1 MLAYSYPLLGVFWS
15 MLWFFLFIVW
25 IWLLIVIFA
34 DIFRSHDIG
43 GFAKALWV
51 IFIIILPFLGVFV
64 YLIARG
70 GKMQE
75 HAVQQAKDQDQ
86 AMRAYIQDVNATSG
100 GGTADQLA
108 KLNDL
113 KNQGVLTDAEFE
125 AQKAKLLAPGS
136 RPHGRPRPN
145 GRGRAGDRR
154 CEPWTRRLPHRDR
167 PDPDHR
173 RRARQP
179 RRGVAG
185 ISPLRSAR
193 HAGERRGPRFPA
205 PPMGRSSRGR
215 TAPTPSPCSRSRGPP
230 GCPSWSRSVT
240 GACWT
245 RPSPST
251 GAPPW

>member
-1 MLAYSYPLLGVFWS
+1 MLGYSYPLLGVFWS

-51 IFIIILPFLGVFV
+51 IFVIILPFLGVFV

-86 AMRAYIQDVNATSG
+86 AMRAYIQDVNASSG

-125 AQKAKLLAPGS
+125 AQKAKILAS
-136 RPHGRPRPN
+136 
-145 GRGRAGDRR
+145 
-154 CEPWTRRLPHRDR
+154 
-167 PDPDHR
+167 
-173 RRARQP
+173 
-179 RRGVAG
+179 
-185 ISPLRSAR
+185 
-193 HAGERRGPRFPA
+193 
-205 PPMGRSSRGR
+205 
-215 TAPTPSPCSRSRGPP
+215 
-230 GCPSWSRSVT
+230 
-240 GACWT
+240 
-245 RPSPST
+245 
-251 GAPPW
+251 

>member
-51 IFIIILPFLGVFV
+51 IFIIILPFLGVCV

-125 AQKAKLLAPGS
+125 AQKAKLLAS
-136 RPHGRPRPN
+136 
-145 GRGRAGDRR
+145 
-154 CEPWTRRLPHRDR
+154 
-167 PDPDHR
+167 
-173 RRARQP
+173 
-179 RRGVAG
+179 
-185 ISPLRSAR
+185 
-193 HAGERRGPRFPA
+193 
-205 PPMGRSSRGR
+205 
-215 TAPTPSPCSRSRGPP
+215 
-230 GCPSWSRSVT
+230 
-240 GACWT
+240 
-245 RPSPST
+245 
-251 GAPPW
+251 

>member
-34 DIFRSHDIG
+34 DIFRSHDMG

-51 IFIIILPFLGVFV
+51 IFIIILPFLGVFI

-86 AMRAYIQDVNATSG
+86 AMRSYIQDVNASSG

-125 AQKAKLLAPGS
+125 AEKAKLLA
-136 RPHGRPRPN
+136 
-145 GRGRAGDRR
+145 
-154 CEPWTRRLPHRDR
+154 
-167 PDPDHR
+167 
-173 RRARQP
+173 
-179 RRGVAG
+179 
-185 ISPLRSAR
+185 
-193 HAGERRGPRFPA
+193 
-205 PPMGRSSRGR
+205 SS
-215 TAPTPSPCSRSRGPP
+215 
-230 GCPSWSRSVT
+230 
-240 GACWT
+240 
-245 RPSPST
+245 
-251 GAPPW
+251 

>member
-1 MLAYSYPLLGVFWS
+1 MLGYSYPLLGVFWS

-25 IWLLIVIFA
+25 IWLLIVVFA

-51 IFIIILPFLGVFV
+51 IFVIVLPFLGVFV

-86 AMRAYIQDVNATSG
+86 AMRAYIQDVNASSG

-125 AQKAKLLAPGS
+125 AQKAKILAS
-136 RPHGRPRPN
+136 
-145 GRGRAGDRR
+145 
-154 CEPWTRRLPHRDR
+154 
-167 PDPDHR
+167 
-173 RRARQP
+173 
-179 RRGVAG
+179 
-185 ISPLRSAR
+185 
-193 HAGERRGPRFPA
+193 
-205 PPMGRSSRGR
+205 
-215 TAPTPSPCSRSRGPP
+215 
-230 GCPSWSRSVT
+230 
-240 GACWT
+240 
-245 RPSPST
+245 
-251 GAPPW
+251 